1 MADGQVVA
9 TERLTKQHSGVT
21 ALEELSLSREIR
33 PGITGVVGADDLCG
47 GLDRAVTLLAI
58 VDKRSV
64 TGRLLHWLVW
74 EALLTTVLRPAQY
87 LSARAYGGSVMH
99 AAMGLD
105 AHPAAWFAVVAAVVV
120 LVAGAALARWRLARV
135 AISEVQPRR
144 RMARSP

>member
-21 ALEELSLSREIR
+21 ALDELSLEIS

-58 VDKRSV
+58 GVNRSV
-64 TGRLLHWLVW
+64 TGCLLHWLAW
-74 EALLTTVLRPAQY
+74 EALLTTALRPAQY
-87 LSARAYGGSVMH
+87 LSARAYGGSVTH

-105 AHPAAWFAVVAAVVV
+105 AHPATWFAVVAAVVV
-120 LVAGAALARWRLARV
+120 LVAGAALAGWRLARV
-135 AISEVQPRR
+135 VISEVQPRR
-144 RMARSP
+144 RTARSP